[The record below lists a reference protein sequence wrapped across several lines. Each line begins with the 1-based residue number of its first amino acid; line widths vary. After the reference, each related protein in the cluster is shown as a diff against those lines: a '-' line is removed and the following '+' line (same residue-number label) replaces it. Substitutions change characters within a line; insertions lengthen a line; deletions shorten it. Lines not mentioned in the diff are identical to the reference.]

1 MCRRKHFLLY
11 LASAGIPCILFLITL
26 AVIDAVPFGSNT
38 ILISDACGQ
47 YLDFLS
53 YWRTVLSGEND
64 LFYTFSKTMGGDM
77 LNLSAYY
84 LLSPFNLLFLP
95 AREETLP
102 LFYTLVVMLKIS
114 LCGTVFFHV
123 SGKLLGFRKE
133 SLVFSTAYA
142 LMAYNILYG
151 WNIMWLDGVLILPLM
166 VLGLHRLMDGGSP
179 WLYCFSLFY
188 ALAANFY
195 IGYMLCITAV
205 LFFAAELFL
214 RKCPVQTIPRQL
226 GCFCTGSLIGG
237 FGAAA
242 VWLPTFLSLAGERSQ
257 TNAAELVL
265 GRNFSVYGFLP
276 KLLCGAASTK
286 EMAGGTPHV
295 FCGTLVLLLAVV
307 FLLSKKADLRIKT
320 AAAAILLVIFGSFYL
335 QPLNIVWHGFST
347 NNSFNYRYSFIFSF
361 FLILTAQYLFGKPE
375 LISRKALL
383 ISGGMLLAVFALA
396 FLQQRGFS
404 HDAGTAVSIAVLV
417 ICMLG
422 LSLRPGNRIFM
433 LLICAVSLL
442 ELGLNCALSWQ
453 ELVTYPEMVDSNEYT
468 SFVQQTGAA
477 VDYVKEQDSGFYRME
492 KTSHRTINDAAL
504 FSYNGLS
511 HFSSTEPVF
520 PKQFMRNMG
529 FSTEYDF
536 WAWYG
541 EGSTAEVDSL
551 LGVKYLL
558 SQTDLS
564 GKKDFTL
571 LTETDGIRVYRNDH
585 ALPVALLCDP
595 GISMVSMTEGNTY
608 ERHNAIWQGLT
619 GMSGEILVS
628 AEWSVST
635 ENLQSCLSED
645 GHTVYE
651 KKDPSRNAC
660 IRYEIPVTQ
669 ELPLSL
675 YFTAPD
681 FQKADLYI
689 NGSFEGIYFDMNR
702 WNMVSA
708 GTYAPG
714 ETVTVELRL
723 GDHELRIG
731 DALFYYEDASVLSG
745 MAASLQAGAPELR
758 QLSSSRFEGSFRANS
773 GQLLMFTIPFSE
785 GWQLRIDGEP
795 VSCIRLLDT
804 FLAAE
809 IPAGIHNFTL
819 RYIPKGLFAGCTFT
833 GLSLC
838 MAGIWWF
845 LRRKK
850 HSN

>member
-1 MCRRKHFLLY
+1 MCRGKRFLLY
-11 LASAGIPCILFLITL
+11 LASAGIPCLFFLVTL

-47 YLDFLS
+47 YMDFLS

-84 LLSPFNLLFLP
+84 LLSPFNLLFLA
-95 AREETLP
+95 ARQETLP

-114 LCGTVFFHV
+114 LCGTAFFHA
-123 SGKLLGFRKE
+123 SGKLLGIRTE

-142 LMAYNILYG
+142 LMAYNVLYG

-166 VLGLHRLMDGGSP
+166 VLGLHRLMEGGAP
-179 WLYCFSLFY
+179 WLYCSSLFY
-188 ALAANFY
+188 ALATNFY

-205 LFFAAELFL
+205 IFFAGELFL
-214 RKCPVQTIPRQL
+214 RNCPVRELPRPF
-226 GCFCTGSLIGG
+226 GRFCAGSMIGG
-237 FGAAA
+237 LGAAA

-257 TNAAELVL
+257 TNATAFVL

-307 FLLSKKADLRIKT
+307 FLLSQKVELRKKIT
-320 AAAAILLVIFGSFYL
+320 AASLLLVVFVSFYL
-335 QPLNIVWHGFST
+335 KPLNIVWHGFST
-347 NNSFNYRYSFIFSF
+347 NNSFNYRYSFIFTF
-361 FLILTAQYLFGKPE
+361 FLILTAQYLFWNRE
-375 LISRKALL
+375 LLSRKAVL
-383 ISGGMLLAVFALA
+383 ISGGLLLAVFALA
-396 FLQQRGFS
+396 FLQRRGFS
-404 HDAGTAVSIAVLV
+404 HDIGTAVSLAVLV
-417 ICMLG
+417 ICVLC
-422 LSLRPGNRIFM
+422 LSLRPGNRISM
-433 LLICAVSLL
+433 LLICVVSLL
-442 ELGLNCALSWQ
+442 ELGLNCTLSWQ
-453 ELVTYPEMVDSNEYT
+453 ELITYPEMVDNKAYQ

-477 VDYVKEQDSGFYRME
+477 VDYVKAHDTGFYRME
-492 KTSHRTINDAAL
+492 KTDHRTINDAAL

-511 HFSSTEPVF
+511 HFSSTDPVF
-520 PKQFMRNMG
+520 AKQFLRNMG

-558 SQTDLS
+558 SKEDLS
-564 GKKDFTL
+564 DKKDYTL
-571 LTETDGIRVYRNDH
+571 LTELNGTRIYHNET
-585 ALPVALLCDP
+585 ALPVAMLCDP
-595 GISMVSMTEGNTY
+595 GISGVSMTEGNIY
-608 ERHNAIWQGLT
+608 ECHNAIWQGLT
-619 GMSGEILVS
+619 GMSGDILLP
-628 AEWSVST
+628 AGYSVFT
-635 ENLQSCLSED
+635 ENLQSYLSED
-645 GHTVYE
+645 DHTIYE
-651 KKDPSRNAC
+651 KTDPSQDAS

-669 ELPLSL
+669 EMPLSL

-689 NGSFEGIYFDMNR
+689 NDRFNGIYFDMNR

-714 ETVTVELRL
+714 ETVVVELRL
-723 GDHELRIG
+723 RDNELRIK
-731 DALFYYEDASVLSG
+731 DAFFYYEDASVLSG
-745 MAASLQAGAPELR
+745 MAVPLQARAPELR
-758 QLSSSRFEGSFRANS
+758 QLSSSRFEGSFTADS

-785 GWQLRIDGEP
+785 GWQLQIDGEP
-795 VSCIRLLDT
+795 VSCSKALDT
-804 FLAAE
+804 FLCTE
-809 IPAGIHNFTL
+809 ISAGTHSFTL
-819 RYIPKGLFAGCTFT
+819 RYIPKGLFIGCTFT
-833 GLSLC
+833 AVSLC
-838 MAGIWWF
+838 MAGIWCF

-850 HSN
+850 HS